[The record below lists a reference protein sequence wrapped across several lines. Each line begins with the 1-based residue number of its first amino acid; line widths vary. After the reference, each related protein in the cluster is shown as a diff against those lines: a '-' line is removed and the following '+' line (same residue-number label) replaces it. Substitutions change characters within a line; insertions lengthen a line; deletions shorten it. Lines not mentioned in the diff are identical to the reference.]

1 MHHEMGPVPTIAP
14 ARGWNLRLLLVL
26 ALVAALL
33 IPTQA
38 RADTTFNLWGS
49 GNGHGVGLPQWGAY
63 GLAAKGWTVNGII
76 THYFTGTT
84 VGTAPSIPSKI
95 RVGLLQGKAG
105 INIQARGQAANLRLG
120 SIGGTQIAQIPVDAT
135 WIVEVKSGKYWVKKT
150 DGTYVG
156 NQGYGD
162 SSIALYAAPAATG
175 GSLYL
180 SQAGHTYKRGSL
192 ELNIYVPCTGCA
204 MKLRAIQVIGP
215 QGYMYGVAES
225 PVDWGATAQ
234 QVQAITSR
242 GYALWLI
249 ATYGQHRATCNCG
262 VWSTTRD
269 QYYVGSDRELAS
281 YGAAWISAVNAT
293 NGMVALYNGALA
305 QTNFSSASG
314 GYTENVEYVWGGTA
328 YPYLRGVC
336 DPGDY
341 NSSNANSTWL
351 VQMTGATMGSKVKAY
366 TGTDVGTV
374 TGFANTSRGVS
385 GRIRSITV
393 KGTLASVTMTGLAF
407 RAVLGL
413 KDDRV
418 WINSNRNITG
428 QMRITYDNLN
438 CAPGLATSPQYDRT
452 GGAYQKFVR
461 GRGYVNGTQNRAYWL
476 YGLVVQRYINLGQWN
491 SSLGWPTSGIQKV
504 DSNHEKATFQN
515 GSISCTLSTSTCTVS

>member
-1 MHHEMGPVPTIAP
+1 MGPLPTIAP
-14 ARGWNLRLLLVL
+14 ARSWNLRLFVAL

-38 RADTTFNLWGS
+38 HADTTFNLYGS

-63 GLAAKGWTVNGII
+63 GLAAKGWTVNDII

-84 VGTAPSIPSKI
+84 VSTAPSIPANI

-105 INIQARGQAANLRLG
+105 INIQAKGQAASLRLG
-120 SIGGTQIAQIPVDAT
+120 STGGTQVAQIPVDAT
-135 WIVEVKSGKYWVKKT
+135 WVVEVKSGKYWVKKA

-162 SSIALYAAPAATG
+162 SSTPLFAVESATG
-175 GSLYL
+175 GSVYL
-180 SQAGHTYKRGSL
+180 SQAGHTYKRGYI

-204 MKLRAIQVIGP
+204 MQLRAIQVVDL

-225 PVDWGATAQ
+225 PVDWGATAH

-249 ATYGQHRATCNCG
+249 ATNGQHRATCNCG

-293 NGMVALYNGALA
+293 DGKVALYNGALA

-314 GYTENVEYVWGGTA
+314 GYTENVEWVWGGTA

-341 NSSNANSTWL
+341 NSSNSNSSWL
-351 VQMTGATMGSKVKAY
+351 VQMTGTTMGSKVKAY
-366 TGTDVGTV
+366 TGKAIGIV
-374 TGFANTSRGVS
+374 TGFANISRGVS

-393 KGTLASVTMTGLAF
+393 KGTLASVTMMGLAF
-407 RAVLGL
+407 RSALGL

-418 WINSNRNITG
+418 WINSNRSITG

-438 CAPGLATSPQYDRT
+438 CAPGLPNSPQYNVT
-452 GGAYQKFVR
+452 GGAYQKFAR
-461 GRGYVNGTQNRAYWL
+461 GRGYLNGAQTKAYWL

-504 DSNHEKATFQN
+504 DSNHEKATFRN
-515 GSISCTLSTSTCTVS
+515 GSITCTLSTATCSVA